1 MPLIIIKKYNN
12 RRLYDTATKRYINLE
27 DLAELLRR
35 GDDVQVIHARSGQ
48 DLTQETLHAL
58 LLELRPPTRHLPVA
72 SLVALLR
79 LPPTQWQDL
88 TTQRLPQLI
97 DALTAPSP
105 PAAPLPAASP
115 APSPAPPVDDLAALR
130 LEIEAIKRAMLAGR

>member
-27 DLAELLRR
+27 DLAALLRR

-79 LPPTQWQDL
+79 LPPPQWQDF
-88 TTQRLPQLI
+88 TTLRLPQLI
-97 DALTAPSP
+97 DSLTAPAAPAAPSP
-105 PAAPLPAASP
+105 PPA